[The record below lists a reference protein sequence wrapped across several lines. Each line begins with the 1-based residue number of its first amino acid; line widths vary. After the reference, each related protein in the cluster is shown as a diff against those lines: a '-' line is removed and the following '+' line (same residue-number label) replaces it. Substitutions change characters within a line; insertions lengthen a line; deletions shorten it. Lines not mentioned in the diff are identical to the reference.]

1 MCCTSPG
8 SCRRDHLAPMASS
21 SQAAP
26 PPGTVQVPADSNN
39 TPMKRMRSGYINK
52 CGAVSSASPSEKC
65 EQSTSK
71 KARHND
77 DVDEMATYFGT
88 EALRLDPAFDGERI
102 CIACSRA
109 SSTAQSFSEPGAEV
123 EWLYDSPR
131 GSWCRD
137 CHSVWRHVAKSCMTL
152 TMYEL
157 HICNAWANQIVHY
170 QYLHAYISLRFENVK
185 RINKDML
192 DARKSM
198 LGMFCNASGIPFGPF
213 VVTPRP
219 QAALSAFSNGFP
231 CMHRSDDG
239 KMSLAMVSLLLE
251 RFPKAQQVVC
261 VKPDASRPQQV
272 CHTLATDHND
282 DVDWVRGEASDGSYG
297 GPTENVGNVEEPP
310 QAEPAPTGPE
320 FAIFTKA

>member
-1 MCCTSPG
+1 MPRPG
-8 SCRRDHLAPMASS
+8 SCRREHLAPMASS

-26 PPGTVQVPADSNN
+26 PPRTTQAPADNN
-39 TPMKRMRSGYINK
+39 TPIKRLRSGYINK
-52 CGAVSSASPSEKC
+52 CGAVSSVSPSEKG

-71 KARHND
+71 KARQND
-77 DVDEMATYFGT
+77 DVDEMATNCET
-88 EALRLDPAFDGERI
+88 EALRLDPAFDGERS
-102 CIACSRA
+102 CIACFRA
-109 SSTAQSFSEPGAEV
+109 SPMAQSFLEPGAEV

-137 CHSVWRHVAKSCMTL
+137 CHSVWRHVAKASMTL

-157 HICNAWANQIVHY
+157 HICNAWANHIVHY
-170 QYLHAYISLRFENVK
+170 QYLHSYIALRFENVK

-198 LGMFCNASGIPFGPF
+198 LEMFCKASGIPFGPF

-219 QAALSAFSNGFP
+219 QIALSAISNGFP
-231 CMHRSDDG
+231 CMYRSDDG
-239 KMSLAMVSLLLE
+239 QMSLAMVSLLLE
-251 RFPKAQQVVC
+251 RFPNAQQAVC

-282 DVDWVRGEASDGSYG
+282 DVDWVRGEPSDGSNG
-297 GPTENVGNVEEPP
+297 GPTENIVNVEQPH
-310 QAEPAPTGPE
+310 QAETAPTGPE